1 MALRKRGQ
9 TWWLDIATPGGHRL
23 RRSTE
28 TTDRKAAQELH
39 DKLKA
44 DLWRQAKLGDKP
56 KYTWEDA
63 ALRWLNELNCPLA
76 FTLATGTTYWLAA
89 G

>member
-23 RRSTE
+23 RRSAE

-39 DKLKA
+39 L
-44 DLWRQAKLGDKP
+44 DLDEVFVQANRLPPELQKNLGDVVLAYRKRP
-56 KYTWEDA
+56 KIE
-63 ALRWLNELNCPLA
+63 
-76 FTLATGTTYWLAA
+76 G
-89 G
+89 